1 MGAILP
7 FVPRA
12 AATKTTRPQGTAVAA
27 IIIFPG
33 VRYERVGAGNGAGHI
48 AVGLPT
54 SGKPK
59 PARH

>member
-7 FVPRA
+7 FVPRT
-12 AATKTTRPQGTAVAA
+12 AATKTTRPQSTVAAA

-33 VRYERVGAGNGAGHI
+33 VRYERVAAGNGPGHI
-48 AVGLPT
+48 AVSL
-54 SGKPK
+54 SKSEKPK